1 MNMIEIPL
9 MSLPIN
15 ETAILSEVGAREG
28 MKRRL
33 LELGFVKGTKVTCVL
48 KRPRASFCAFLIR
61 ESVIALR
68 KEDARLIWA
77 VKVE

>member
-1 MNMIEIPL
+1 MMENSIPL
-9 MSLPIN
+9 TSLRIN

-33 LELGFVKGTKVTCVL
+33 LELGFVKGTRVTCVL
-48 KRPRASFCAFLIR
+48 KRPNASFCAFLIR

>member
-1 MNMIEIPL
+1 MMEIPL
-9 MSLPIN
+9 TSLRPG
-15 ETAILSEVGAREG
+15 ETAILSKVGARKG

-33 LELGFVKGTKVTCVL
+33 LELGFVQGTSVTCVL
-48 KRPRASFCAFLIR
+48 KRPGASFCAFFIR

-68 KEDARLIWA
+68 KEDARLIWV